1 MTIDAVL
8 TSLLKDLNY
17 SCYYPE
23 HTHRNLSSYKMSE
36 SDNNII
42 FKFLAPGI
50 KKEDVDITFD
60 RKKLVIKS
68 VKDSGDKDF
77 KVNFNES
84 ISLYKT
90 VNIDK
95 SYANLK
101 EGILTVIMPIDKS
114 ERTRKINFQ

>member
-23 HTHRNLSSYKMSE
+23 HSSRSLSSYKVSE
-36 SDNNII
+36 QDNNII

-60 RKKLVIKS
+60 RKKLIIKS
-68 VKDSGDKDF
+68 AKDSGDKDF
-77 KVNFNES
+77 KINFNES
-84 ISLYKT
+84 ISLYKS
-90 VNIDK
+90 VDVDK
-95 SYANLK
+95 SYANLN
-101 EGILTVIMPIDKS
+101 EGILTVTMPIDKS
-114 ERTRKINFQ
+114 ERTRKISFK

>member
-8 TSLLKDLNY
+8 TSLLRDLNY
-17 SCYYPE
+17 SCYYSDQVS
-23 HTHRNLSSYKMSE
+23 RISSSYKLIE
-36 SDNNII
+36 QDNNIV

-60 RKKLVIKS
+60 RKKLIIKS

-77 KVNFNES
+77 KTNFNES
-84 ISLYKT
+84 ISLYKS
-90 VNIDK
+90 VDVDK
-95 SYANLK
+95 SYASLK
-101 EGILTVIMPIDKS
+101 EGILTITMPISKN

>member
-23 HTHRNLSSYKMSE
+23 HPNRSLSSYKVSE
-36 SDNNII
+36 QNNNIV

-60 RKKLVIKS
+60 RKKLIIKS
-68 VKDSGDKDF
+68 AKDSGDKDF
-77 KVNFNES
+77 KINFNES
-84 ISLYKT
+84 ISLYKS
-90 VNIDK
+90 VDVDK
-95 SYANLK
+95 SYANLN
-101 EGILTVIMPIDKS
+101 EGILTVTMPIDKS
-114 ERTRKINFQ
+114 ERTRKISFK